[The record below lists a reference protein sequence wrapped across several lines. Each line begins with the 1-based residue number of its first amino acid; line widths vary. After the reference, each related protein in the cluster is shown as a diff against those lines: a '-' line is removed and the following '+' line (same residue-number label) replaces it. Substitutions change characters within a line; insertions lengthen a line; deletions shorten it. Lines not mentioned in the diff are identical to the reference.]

1 MKSIMEKKIKLVS
14 RSGDAHFHGFRD
26 IFGPQKVHGGN
37 STTLDVLYFL
47 RLSWQFQTL
56 AFSQAVLLTEG
67 CLYPKVGHGI
77 ALEIGGIGK
86 GALCMSSL

>member
-47 RLSWQFQTL
+47 DLSWQFQTL

-67 CLYPKVGHGI
+67 CLYILINRRLVF
-77 ALEIGGIGK
+77 LY
-86 GALCMSSL
+86 LS